1 MGYYIL
7 LDFFCSFYQKC
18 HDFFRPI
25 GFNVLIFCFY
35 LGCLPVP
42 KKSKIQDKIQVFGI
56 LFIILI
62 MTAMDS
68 YTLRLR
74 RVICAFFFP
83 KVSTNLEQRI
93 SILGANIEVLCLES
107 KHNYLLCMG
116 HKCATLLKMIKFR

>member
-1 MGYYIL
+1 MGYYIFLDFYVHFITNVVIFSDL
-7 LDFFCSFYQKC
+7 LDLM
-18 HDFFRPI
+18 
-25 GFNVLIFCFY
+25 LIFSLY

-56 LFIILI
+56 LLIILI

-83 KVSTNLEQRI
+83 KVSTNPEL
-93 SILGANIEVLCLES
+93 
-107 KHNYLLCMG
+107 KDDYL
-116 HKCATLLKMIKFR
+116 